1 MFQRLKGAIDR
12 TIAEEQARQEQARQ
26 RIEPGGATQRRS
38 ESTSRSNQS
47 PARRPR
53 PKKPADAAKDDTA
66 ASPSNTD
73 PAVFEAAFALD
84 DSEEPSRAGT
94 PKPAADAM
102 DKDDEKAKDKA
113 GEGQNG
119 DTEKDNEKDKETEG
133 SAAGAATATLP
144 AAAAAPE
151 ISPEIRMKLR
161 KLEKL
166 EKTYPGAYSPFY
178 RCGREMARC

>member
-1 MFQRLKGAIDR
+1 MMGFQQRLKGAIDR

-26 RIEPGGATQRRS
+26 RIEPGTTPRRS
-38 ESTSRSNQS
+38 DSTSRSNQS

-53 PKKPADAAKDDTA
+53 PKKAGGADTPKDDGG
-66 ASPSNTD
+66 ASPSNPD

-102 DKDDEKAKDKA
+102 DDKGDEKVKDKA
-113 GEGQNG
+113 EEGQNG
-119 DTEKDNEKDKETEG
+119 EKADEAEG
-133 SAAGAATATLP
+133 AASAAP
-144 AAAAAPE
+144 AAAPE
-151 ISPEIRMKLR
+151 LSPEVRLKLR

-166 EKTYPGAYSPFY
+166 EKTYPGACIV
-178 RCGREMARC
+178 CGC